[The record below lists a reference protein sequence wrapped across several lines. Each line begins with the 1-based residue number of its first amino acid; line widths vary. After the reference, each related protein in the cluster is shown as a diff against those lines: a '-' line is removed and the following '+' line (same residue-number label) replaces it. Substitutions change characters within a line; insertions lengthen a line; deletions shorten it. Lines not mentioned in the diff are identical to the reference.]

1 MLMYFLIGL
10 SLVLTGIA
18 GLQFTYLFYID
29 RIYRERRKYLQLLE
43 KKYALLAESLEAAE
57 RRVVEQDE
65 RLNSLHP
72 ELAGSEDA
80 WAEVIE
86 ER

>member
-1 MLMYFLIGL
+1 MYFLIGL
-10 SLVLTGIA
+10 SLVLVDIV
-18 GLQFTYLFYID
+18 GLQFSYLFYVD
-29 RIYRERRKYLQLLE
+29 RLYRERKKYLQSLE
-43 KKYALLAESLEAAE
+43 QKYTRLTERLAEAE
-57 RRVVEQDE
+57 RRVAEQDE
-65 RLNSLHP
+65 LLETLRP